1 MAMTSPSSPEPSN
14 MPGGAIVLVL
24 LMVAVVTWLRIES
37 PPVGQNGAGG
47 QPSLSDWKAI
57 QRLSRQ

>member
-1 MAMTSPSSPEPSN
+1 MRSPSSPEPSN

-24 LMVAVVTWLRIES
+24 LMVAFVTWMRIES
-37 PPVGQNGAGG
+37 PPVGHYGAGG
-47 QPSLSDWKAI
+47 QPSLADWKVI

>member
-1 MAMTSPSSPEPSN
+1 MRSPNAPEPPA
-14 MPGGAIVLVL
+14 MAGGAIVLVL
-24 LMVAVVTWLRIES
+24 LMVAFVTWMRIES